1 MQSVRDEESDRHPAS
16 RLSITACFRCREQ
29 KLKCGREHPVCGRC
43 QRLNANCAYPAP
55 PDRRGP
61 RGKRKQR
68 FQRGGAENSHDGVGA
83 SQLLDARPGSPETLA
98 YEGQGSNQRLSPRA
112 TTSRIR
118 SSRPD
123 TVEQAKTPSDDAVGC
138 TTTGLVTEY
147 PVLSNSYQ
155 NQLRTS
161 TSLEGGSTLDS
172 SQPPPLPP
180 TSLGLALLE
189 IYFARM
195 YNAAILFHKPLLFQ
209 QYIEG
214 KVHRALLRTLF
225 ALATLFIHPENC
237 ENGATT
243 HSNEELKILSV
254 YQASGIPWAKAAVE
268 EATHLA
274 IQSPSLM
281 VVQALQCIQLYC
293 FGIGQ
298 PHSAH
303 LCLALAYRSCQ
314 LLGFDKRLP
323 AETGNSSALLDI
335 ELGRRCFWACWIST
349 CIVMEPEPYID
360 SAWKQAAMLPLPG
373 SITSTSQG
381 YEITYSQIMDKYWH
395 AIFVQP
401 RAPTSNTR
409 FPTAAG
415 SLVKIVGVWS
425 KVQLLCKDRPT
436 SITSD
441 ELTSVHHFSH
451 LATLLFDDAISVRSL
466 VYQNDNTIEAQN
478 LCLFHDAIYYQC
490 QIVLHSLLVPLFS
503 GIPGDRN
510 LDNYRQTQIRAAET
524 VLSHADRFVELLL
537 PYLHGGEDVSRLPPL
552 LGYGA
557 FVVSMVFLST
567 EAARRNQ
574 LPPEGSVNTNK
585 TAGRLNAVKDI
596 SRLLDTLRSYWR
608 ALQQPW
614 EVLSSALQAH
624 LSESRE
630 QTNDRTLQRAD
641 QSGNDAQ
648 KPGSGG
654 NTRKSV
660 TEAGNLALR
669 PINEEHES
677 NANMGEV
684 TSGPYTGELDLF
696 ADSEWY
702 GLSLA
707 EAGVEQFAGYEPS
720 SLFQQG
726 WKTFG

>member
-1 MQSVRDEESDRHPAS
+1 MQSARDKESDRHQSS

-29 KLKCGREHPVCGRC
+29 KLKCGRENPVCGRC
-43 QRLNANCAYPAP
+43 HRLSADCAYPAP

-61 RGKRKQR
+61 RGKRKQKLL
-68 FQRGGAENSHDGVGA
+68 RGGADGTRDGVGA
-83 SQLLDARPGSPETLA
+83 SQLPNVGSGSPETLA
-98 YEGQGSNQRLSPRA
+98 SEEQASNQHPTPRA
-112 TTSRIR
+112 STPRIR
-118 SSRPD
+118 SSRHD
-123 TVEQAKTPSDDAVGC
+123 TVEQAHTPSYDAVGC
-138 TTTGLVTEY
+138 TPTGLATEY

-161 TSLEGGSTLDS
+161 TSLASGSTLES

-195 YNAAILFHKPLLFQ
+195 YNASILFHKPLLFQ

-225 ALATLFIHPENC
+225 ALATLFIQPKNC
-237 ENGATT
+237 ESRSSAN
-243 HSNEELKILSV
+243 SKEELKILSV
-254 YQASGIPWAKAAVE
+254 YQSSGLPWAKAALE
-268 EATHLA
+268 EATHFTVLELA
-274 IQSPSLM
+274 NLTQHISVL
-281 VVQALQCIQLYC
+281 
-293 FGIGQ
+293 
-298 PHSAH
+298 
-303 LCLALAYRSCQ
+303 

-323 AETGNSSALLDI
+323 DENGNSSASIDI

-373 SITSTSQG
+373 FISSTSLG
-381 YEITYSQIMDKYWH
+381 YTITYNQIMDKYWH
-395 AIFVQP
+395 AISVDP
-401 RAPTSNTR
+401 RGPTSDTR
-409 FPTAAG
+409 CPTPAG
-415 SLVKIVGVWS
+415 SLIKIVGVWA
-425 KVQLLCKDRPT
+425 KVQLLCKDRPA
-436 SITSD
+436 SITSG

-451 LATLLFDDAISVRSL
+451 LATLLFDDATSVRSF
-466 VYQNDNTIEAQN
+466 VYQHDNTLEAQN
-478 LCLFHDAIYYQC
+478 LCLFHDAIYHQC
-490 QIVLHSLLVPLFS
+490 QVVLHSLLVPLFS

-510 LDNYRQTQIRAAET
+510 LDNHRQTQIKAAET
-524 VLSHADRFVELLL
+524 VLSHADRFAELLV
-537 PYLHGGEDVSRLPPL
+537 PYLHGDEDVSRLPPL

-574 LPPEGSVNTNK
+574 PPAEGSVNANK
-585 TAGRLNAVKDI
+585 TSDRLRAVKVI
-596 SRLLDTLRSYWR
+596 TRLLDTLRAYWR

-630 QTNDRTLQRAD
+630 QTNKQTLQRAE
-641 QSGNDAQ
+641 QSGNDPQ
-648 KPGSGG
+648 KSGSGG
-654 NTRKSV
+654 NAREPV
-660 TEAGNLALR
+660 TEARNSSLR
-669 PINEEHES
+669 PMNEEHGV

-684 TSGPYTGELDLF
+684 TSGPYTGGVDLF

-702 GLSLA
+702 GLSLV

-726 WKTFG
+726 WKTFS